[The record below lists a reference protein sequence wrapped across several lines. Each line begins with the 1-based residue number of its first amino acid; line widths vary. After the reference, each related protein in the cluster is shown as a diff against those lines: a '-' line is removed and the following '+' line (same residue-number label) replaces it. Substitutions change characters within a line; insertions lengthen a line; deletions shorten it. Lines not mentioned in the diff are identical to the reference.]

1 MLLRHF
7 KACRSNLFL
16 CSAKCPEVSLSFVYN
31 AAFGP
36 ILGRGL

>member
-1 MLLRHF
+1 VLLSGF
-7 KACRSNLFL
+7 EACRSDLL
-16 CSAKCPEVSLSFVYN
+16 LRCTKCLEVSLSFVYN